1 MPLTKGLKGTVR
13 ARVKRD
19 RQFRE
24 ALLTEATDC
33 FLAGDVDA
41 GKSILRDYVH
51 ATVGFDKL
59 SRVTKKLQKPD
70 KDARSKGNPQASNLL
85 EILNYLQLK
94 ENIRLTVGP
103 SRERQ
108 KSHRVC

>member
-24 ALLTEATDC
+24 ALVTEATYC
-33 FLAGDVDA
+33 FLAGDVDT

-51 ATVGFDKL
+51 ATVGFDQL
-59 SRVTKKLQKPD
+59 SRVTQKT
-70 KDARSKGNPQASNLL
+70 SKA
-85 EILNYLQLK
+85 
-94 ENIRLTVGP
+94 
-103 SRERQ
+103 
-108 KSHRVC
+108 